1 MINKK
6 FVALITDYVKNYQE
20 KKQTSTA
27 WREPIIG
34 VAAAADP
41 LFPQL
46 KQIIGP
52 NHALPGELV
61 PGAKSVLVFFL
72 PFAESVVASNV
83 AGTESSKEW
92 DYACIETNQLINDL
106 SRFLHDTIVEM
117 GYHASLLPSTY
128 NYDGEKLIS
137 DWSHRSVAYIAG
149 IGKFG
154 LHNMLITEQG
164 CCGRLGS
171 VITDLELTPTPRTAE
186 EFCLY
191 KINGSCQKCL
201 KKCVN
206 QAFALAAG
214 KVVFDRYRCNE
225 QIYEKIVPEYPI
237 GIGDAC
243 GKCMAGV
250 PCSLGIPGKAKRC
263 SRVECLNSRRI
274 D

>member
-1 MINKK
+1 MMNEK
-6 FVALITDYVKNYQE
+6 FVDLITAYVKSYQE
-20 KKQTSTA
+20 KKQTVTD
-27 WREPIIG
+27 WREPVIG
-34 VAAAADP
+34 VAAAGDP
-41 LFPQL
+41 LFPSL
-46 KQIIGP
+46 KQIIGS
-52 NHALPGELV
+52 NHALPGDLV

-72 PFAESVVASNV
+72 PFPESVVKSNI
-83 AGTESSKEW
+83 AGEESSKEW

-117 GYHASLLPSTY
+117 GYQASLLPATY

-154 LHNMLITEQG
+154 IHNMLITEQG

-171 VITDLELTPTPRTAE
+171 VITDLELVPTLRTEAE
-186 EFCLY
+186 YCLF
-191 KINGSCQKCL
+191 KTNGSCQKCL

-206 QAFALAAG
+206 KAFALVDGTVA
-214 KVVFDRYRCNE
+214 FDRYRCNE
-225 QIYEKIVPEYPI
+225 QIYDKIVPQYPI

-243 GKCMAGV
+243 GKCMSGV
-250 PCSLGIPGKAKRC
+250 PCSLGIPGNGKKRK
-263 SRVECLNSRRI
+263 S